1 MKEIWYLKAL
11 KKAYAWKILE
21 EELKARVQDLEKLI
35 LDDFTWKN
43 NEMKYTALD
52 IYKTERKLLKDFLE
66 LPDNLIRAMDII
78 EQKWED
84 E

>member
-52 IYKTERKLLKDFLE
+52 IYKTERKILKDFLE

-78 EQKWED
+78 EQPWED